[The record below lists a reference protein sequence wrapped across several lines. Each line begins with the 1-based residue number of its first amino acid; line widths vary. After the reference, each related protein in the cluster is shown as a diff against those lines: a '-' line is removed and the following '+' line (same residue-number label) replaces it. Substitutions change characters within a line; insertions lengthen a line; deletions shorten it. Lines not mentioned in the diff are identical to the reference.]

1 MGLNDRERLGHPAY
15 CAGYEAINAGA
26 RSGPVKDLLRESVDR
41 ELDEHAMPME
51 QAVEQ
56 IQKEDAQK

>member
-41 ELDEHAMPME
+41 ELDEHAMTIE
-51 QAVEQ
+51 SAVEQ
-56 IQKEDAQK
+56 IQKEDDQK